1 MKILKFSK
9 KTTIWLSIKLF
20 FQINYSKKIA
30 NWVPTILKLTK
41 MKILKW
47 TSLILKLKITMNKF
61 NKMVFTWINLKRAAI
76 KVKVAIIA
84 LKEMK
89 AQYKQVMI
97 I

>member
-1 MKILKFSK
+1 
-9 KTTIWLSIKLF
+9 
-20 FQINYSKKIA
+20 
-30 NWVPTILKLTK
+30 
-41 MKILKW
+41 
-47 TSLILKLKITMNKF
+47 
-61 NKMVFTWINLKRAAI
+61 MVFTWINLKRAAI